1 MRRSLV
7 RSLVTLTGIVIGS
20 LLVDRPLPSLALSFI
35 DDRAAIGE
43 NDRLDWQQLSSPAP
57 LTFVPNSFEAISQ
70 RNLTVNVTIPTI
82 NDPTITPPL
91 VFQTLPPPA
100 GIPTNFGL
108 GDFILFTGL
117 NPRVFPSPGNPGP
130 VSITFDTPVSAAG
143 AQIAVDDTFNF
154 TAFIAA
160 YDSDDH
166 LLGQFELAG
175 TSSLNLD
182 NSAVFLGVQ
191 DDRANIS
198 RLVFSSSI
206 ANRAIGIN
214 ALSLR
219 HPKVPEPSSVLP
231 LLFAV
236 TTIGLWKKS
245 L

>member
-1 MRRSLV
+1 MRRSSV
-7 RSLVTLTGIVIGS
+7 RSLVTLAGIALTS

-35 DDRAAIGE
+35 DDRSAIRE
-43 NDRLDWQQLSSPAP
+43 NDLLDWQQFASPAP
-57 LTFVPNSFEAISQ
+57 LTFLPNSFQAISQ
-70 RNLTVNVTIPTI
+70 KNLTVDVAIPPI

-160 YDSDDH
+160 YDSDDN
-166 LLGQFELAG
+166 LLGQFSLPG

-198 RLVFSSSI
+198 RIVFSSSI
-206 ANRAIGIN
+206 PDRAIGIN

-219 HPKVPEPSSVLP
+219 NPTVPEPNIALP
-231 LLFAV
+231 LLLAV
-236 TTIGLWKKS
+236 TTIGIWRKS
-245 L
+245 V